1 VGRDLPDHA
10 DLTLARPSDYANWT
24 AVECSLHEACSQQP
38 MNNRGVRFVSRRSWP
53 TMASSQSIR
62 CLPFRCLLANLLA
75 ACSVSL
81 ANAAPLDR
89 ELDTDGF
96 DPAAE
101 SYRINEARRMN
112 EINRQLELKYR
123 MLWAH
128 GFDPAS
134 PPVEQPLGHEYQQ
147 TGPNRWEY
155 RPVYPEEVQPGQS
168 GPEILP
174 APGERRKDSSTA
186 QPPLLIAPQPQSAP
200 IPTTRPQVTPA
211 PANAPAPRDAIPTD
225 RLVPQKHPRKA
236 KSSGPREF

>member
-1 VGRDLPDHA
+1 MTRHLYK
-10 DLTLARPSDYANWT
+10 RT
-24 AVECSLHEACSQQP
+24 A
-38 MNNRGVRFVSRRSWP
+38 MRRLKVAG
-53 TMASSQSIR
+53 MAT
-62 CLPFRCLLANLLA
+62 AALLA
-75 ACSVSL
+75 ALTATTVQ
-81 ANAAPLDR
+81 AAPLDR

-155 RPVYPEEVQPGQS
+155 RPVYPENVQPA
-168 GPEILP
+168 PEGEGDIETLP
-174 APGERRKDSSTA
+174 APNGASSAVPDSS
-186 QPPLLIAPQPQSAP
+186 QPLLIAPQRPASVSPAIAP
-200 IPTTRPQVTPA
+200 D
-211 PANAPAPRDAIPTD
+211 APAPLDAIPAD
-225 RLVPQKHPRKA
+225 RLIPQSKPRKA
-236 KSSGPREF
+236 RPVGPREF

>member
-1 VGRDLPDHA
+1 
-10 DLTLARPSDYANWT
+10 
-24 AVECSLHEACSQQP
+24 
-38 MNNRGVRFVSRRSWP
+38 
-53 TMASSQSIR
+53 MASSPQPIRQLSIQR
-62 CLPFRCLLANLLA
+62 LLASLLA
-75 ACSVSL
+75 ACSASL
-81 ANAAPLDR
+81 ATAAPLDR

-128 GFDPAS
+128 GFDLAS

-155 RPVYPEEVQPGQS
+155 RPVYPEEVQPGQN
-168 GPEILP
+168 GPEFETLP
-174 APGERRKDSSTA
+174 TPVDSRQDSSAA
-186 QPPLLIAPQPQSAP
+186 QPPLLIAPQPQSAAP
-200 IPTTRPQVTPA
+200 QPQSTPLPKARPQVTPA
-211 PANAPAPRDAIPTD
+211 PAAPAPRDAVPAD
-225 RLVPQKHPRKA
+225 RLIPQKHPRKA